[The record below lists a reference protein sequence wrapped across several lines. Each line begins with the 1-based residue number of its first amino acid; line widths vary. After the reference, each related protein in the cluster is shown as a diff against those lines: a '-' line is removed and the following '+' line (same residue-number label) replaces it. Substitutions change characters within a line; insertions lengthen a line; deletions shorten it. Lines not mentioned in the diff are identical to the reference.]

1 MVSYSRTPFT
11 LSLYSSPLPETL
23 EESFVGPALRL
34 SFLGDLFIN
43 ILYLCFVDIQGC
55 ALENF
60 TIELC
65 NNAVKERL
73 GHCWV
78 LVDLN
83 YCYLI
88 LWTNFEV
95 LGMRICRRW
104 IFFPLFLLA

>member
-88 LWTNFEV
+88 LWTNFEL

-104 IFFPLFLLA
+104 IFFNLFLLA

>member
-1 MVSYSRTPFT
+1 
-11 LSLYSSPLPETL
+11 L
-23 EESFVGPALRL
+23 
-34 SFLGDLFIN
+34 
-43 ILYLCFVDIQGC
+43 
-55 ALENF
+55 

-65 NNAVKERL
+65 NNVVKERL

-95 LGMRICRRW
+95 LGMRIC
-104 IFFPLFLLA
+104 PLFQLV

>member
-1 MVSYSRTPFT
+1 MVRYLSTPFI
-11 LSLYSSPLPETL
+11 LSLDSSPLLETL
-23 EESFVGPALRL
+23 EERFVGPALRL
-34 SFLGDLFIN
+34 SFLGDLFIT
-43 ILYLCFVDIQGC
+43 ILYLWFVDIQGC
-55 ALENF
+55 ALENL

-78 LVDLN
+78 LVALN

-95 LGMRICRRW
+95 LGMI
-104 IFFPLFLLA
+104 ISMFLQHYFGIS